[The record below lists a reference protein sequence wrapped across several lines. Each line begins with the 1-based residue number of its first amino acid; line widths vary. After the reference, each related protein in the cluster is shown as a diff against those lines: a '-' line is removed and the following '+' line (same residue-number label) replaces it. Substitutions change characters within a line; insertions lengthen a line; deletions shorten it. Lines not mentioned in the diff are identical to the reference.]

1 MLCVKQEESPYITG
15 IRVVPR
21 ICFVPFCRD
30 GAFFV
35 QRELLTES
43 PIHLA
48 DHKNKGEKDH
58 GYERKA
64 SGTGRECQ
72 NSD

>member
-1 MLCVKQEESPYITG
+1 ML
-15 IRVVPR
+15 R
-21 ICFVPFCRD
+21 PFLQGRS
-30 GAFFV
+30 FFV